1 MWGRRRPVQWTRNA
15 EWRTGNRNVPSG
27 AGQETVD
34 QGGVERRALELL
46 HKRGLVERNTGGER
60 LGNDTLTFGDE
71 LGGQSGR
78 RGDRVSTS
86 TLNNRQNMSG
96 ASRSRGRATRRRQMG
111 RGIDVSGTRPGWGS
125 CAQPKQ
131 PATWRGRVTQANHSP
146 AGDRRGV
153 GPAANRPGPGREL
166 QSAGRLG
173 DARRVGR
180 ARGWGLRRT
189 RTRKISG
196 ATP

>member
-1 MWGRRRPVQWTRNA
+1 MSAQQYARNREMNNVGAASSSVKWTGNA

-86 TLNNRQNMSG
+86 ILNNRQNKSG
-96 ASRSRGRATRRRQMG
+96 ASRSRGATRRRQMG
-111 RGIDVSGTRPGWGS
+111 RGIDVSGTRPGWG
-125 CAQPKQ
+125 
-131 PATWRGRVTQANHSP
+131 
-146 AGDRRGV
+146 
-153 GPAANRPGPGREL
+153 
-166 QSAGRLG
+166 
-173 DARRVGR
+173 
-180 ARGWGLRRT
+180 
-189 RTRKISG
+189 
-196 ATP
+196 